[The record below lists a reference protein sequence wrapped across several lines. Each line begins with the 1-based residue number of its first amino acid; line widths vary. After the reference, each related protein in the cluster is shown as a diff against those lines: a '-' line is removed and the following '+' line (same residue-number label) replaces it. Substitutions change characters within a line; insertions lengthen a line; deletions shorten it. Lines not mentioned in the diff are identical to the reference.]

1 MSVDLIQ
8 MQASDDMVAKAAR
21 VSTLGAN
28 DSKATQGFIDF
39 LWREQHGSP
48 FEHNMFTFL
57 VECPIF
63 VSRELVRHRIA
74 SYNET
79 SGRYRELEGVFYIP
93 PKTRKLQ
100 QVGKTGDYNFEDGT
114 PDQHA
119 AVEVEYVNACEQAW
133 HSYRT
138 MLDAGVAK
146 EVARGVLPTT
156 LYTSLYVTMN
166 ARGLIN
172 FLNLRLDH
180 HAQAEIREVA
190 EKMAWYL
197 QASCP
202 MTYAAWQKYK

>member
-1 MSVDLIQ
+1 M
-8 MQASDDMVAKAAR
+8 
-21 VSTLGAN
+21 
-28 DSKATQGFIDF
+28 
-39 LWREQHGSP
+39 SP
-48 FEHNMFTFL
+48 FEHSLFTFL
-57 VECPIF
+57 VEAPIF
-63 VSRELVRHRIA
+63 VTREILRHRIGVGI
-74 SYNET
+74 SET
-79 SGRYRELEGVFYIP
+79 SARYRELEGVFYIP
-93 PKTRKLQ
+93 DKYRKLS

-119 AVEVEYVNACEQAW
+119 AVEVEYTNACEQAW

-156 LYTSLYVTMN
+156 LYSSMYLTFN
-166 ARGLIN
+166 ARSLLHFLGL
-172 FLNLRLDH
+172 RMDH

-202 MTYAAWQKYK
+202 MTYEAWQKYK